1 MCVCV
6 FVRNRVTFCGTRI
19 GNELF
24 LDSCFSRD
32 LAGVRQQSKT
42 NAHMPIT
49 DTIKTVRNVVYTHT
63 ETSVPIANGPTAE
76 KTYFFSLLVGGHGSG
91 KSNRHT
97 EVENMSNTTGCEKY
111 GRAHSTLGVR
121 RQQSE

>member
-32 LAGVRQQSKT
+32 LAGVRQQGKT

-76 KTYFFSLLVGGHGSG
+76 KTYFFLLSSGDTDLENPTDTQKLKICLTRPAVKNMAGH
-91 KSNRHT
+91 T
-97 EVENMSNTTGCEKY
+97 
-111 GRAHSTLGVR
+111 AHL
-121 RQQSE
+121 E